1 MTTIMGPGTRRFFGV
16 PGARGAA
23 GALVE
28 LTLWTIAGT
37 LFWLATAST
46 ISVVEVLIAALAALL
61 GGILARAA
69 RRAMPFRAR
78 PRRVWLRWAATVP
91 VAAMADMVRLAG
103 WLGGS
108 QPEDLRTAS
117 MPQGRGPRET
127 GWRAGGIV
135 SLSATPGSVVVGS
148 DPEVGTVTVHT
159 LVSGWPGLDESV
171 LRPRDEG

>member
-1 MTTIMGPGTRRFFGV
+1 MATIMGPSTRRFFRA

-28 LTLWTIAGT
+28 LALWTIAGT

-46 ISVVEVLIAALAALL
+46 IAAAEVLVAAPTSLLA
-61 GGILARAA
+61 GILARAA
-69 RRAMPFRAR
+69 RHAMPFRAR

-91 VAAMADMVRLAG
+91 VAAIADMVRLGG

-108 QPEDLRTAS
+108 QPADLRTAP
-117 MPQGRGPRET
+117 MPRGRGTREA

-135 SLSATPGSVVVGS
+135 SLSATPGSVVVAS
-148 DPEVGTVTVHT
+148 DPSAGTVTVHT
-159 LVSGWPGLDESV
+159 LVRGWPGLDESV
-171 LRPRDEG
+171 LRPKDEG